1 MDLFDCILYDNDCYK
16 KNTVIKKVTGIVV
29 HSTGT
34 DGAKTT
40 LKRWVQPSKSDPNY
54 KELLNKIGVNKNGN
68 SWNRSGVQKSV
79 HAIIGEL
86 ANGNIAVCHTLPYT
100 MCCWG
105 VGSGSKGSYN
115 YNPQAHLQME
125 LVEDGLT
132 SDAYFNDVYNAAI
145 EYCAYLCKKF
155 SLDVSTI
162 CSHTEAHNAGYGS
175 NHGDPEYWFKLH
187 GKTMATFR
195 RDVLAELEKGNKP
208 VINDDVVTNP
218 PKIDVKTTTY
228 TVVKGD
234 TPEGICKKYGITV
247 DALIKANSAKY
258 PKISKDYIV
267 VGWVLNIPA
276 TAAAVDPIK
285 TEAPKFKEY
294 YGKVVPT
301 NGLNVRSGP
310 GTGYSKIGAL
320 SYNAKVLIK
329 EEKNGWGRISIN
341 GDPGWISLS
350 YIKKV

>member
-162 CSHTEAHNAGYGS
+162 CSHTEAYKAGYGS

-195 RDVLAELEKGNKP
+195 RDVLAKIEGGNN
-208 VINDDVVTNP
+208 IDDVKHDN
-218 PKIDVKTTTY
+218 TTETPVTY

-234 TPEGICKKYGITV
+234 TIEKISKKYGVSV
-247 DALIKANSAKY
+247 DAIIKANIAKY
-258 PKISKDYIV
+258 PKMTVDYIV
-267 VGWVLNIPA
+267 VGWVLDIPA
-276 TAAAVDPIK
+276 TSQQVVDKEP
-285 TEAPKFKEY
+285 EQPKFKEY
-294 YGKVVPT
+294 YGKVTPS

-320 SYNAKVLIK
+320 SYNTKVLIK
-329 EEKNGWGRISIN
+329 EEKNGWGRISFN
-341 GDPGWISLS
+341 GKTGWVSLS